1 MKRRHTLDG
10 LEALA
15 WAERDAGRTA
25 HVEVDREES
34 VAVLV
39 VNGRETGDYASLEEV
54 GSDG

>member
-1 MKRRHTLDG
+1 MKRRHTLDA
-10 LEALA
+10 LEQLA

-39 VNGRETGDYASLEEV
+39 VNGRETGDYAGLEPTR
-54 GSDG
+54 